1 MRLPPEKKS
10 KIDALWDRFWSC
22 GLSNPLQSIEQMSYL
37 IFMKRLEDMDVLE
50 QRRANAIGQ
59 AYVSIFE
66 GNEKCRWS
74 DWKHKTAEDMLKHVR
89 DVFFPFIKNIHEM
102 GKRPFFPSI

>member
-10 KIDALWDRFWSC
+10 KIDALWDRFWSG

-50 QRRANAIGQ
+50 QRRANATGK
-59 AYVSIFE
+59 AYISIFE
-66 GNEKCRWS
+66 GHEECRWS
-74 DWKHKTAEDMLKHVR
+74 EWKHKSAEEMLKHVR
-89 DVFFPFIKNIHEM
+89 DVVFPFIKNIHDGE
-102 GKRPFFPSI
+102 KTLFPSI